1 MKDITN
7 NVKKVMIVYL
17 FIFIALISY
26 ITYFI
31 LFTGPSIEGRPDN
44 QRLWA
49 KRNEVLRGTIY
60 DKNMTPLS
68 QSTRG
73 NDGNQIRSYNGGEY
87 TAHALGFADVRYG
100 ITGLENKYDAYLMK
114 DKNLS
119 IIDSILKGDK
129 KKEKVGES
137 LVTTLDIN
145 LQKKAY
151 EALGDNKGSI
161 VVIGVKTGEILAM
174 VSKPSYNPSNLE
186 EQWEELQGSKNR
198 PLLNRAVSGLYPP
211 GSTFKVIT
219 ALSAIENLQGVTEET
234 FNDDGALEFGGGY
247 SLKNDSGEVLGKI
260 NLEEA
265 LAYSSNVVFG
275 ELGIRLGNKK
285 LKDTAESLYFNNDTP
300 ADGIVIDNS
309 IFPKYSDNE
318 EGNIA
323 QSAIGQSGVLAS
335 PIQMALVAGTIANG
349 GEMMEPHIVSRIID
363 KDSKIVEEIIPKSLG
378 QKVSPNAANL
388 VGSYMKS
395 VVTGGTGVNVSAKN
409 VQVAGKTGTADN
421 ETSSPHSWFIGFAPY
436 ENPEIAIAVIAEGAG
451 YGAQVAVPAASKV
464 INEYFSK

>member
-17 FIFIALISY
+17 IIFISLISY

-31 LFTGPSIEGRPDN
+31 LFTGPKIEDRSDN

-49 KRNEVLRGTIY
+49 QRNEVLRGTIY

-68 QSTRG
+68 QSTR
-73 NDGNQIRSYNGGEY
+73 NSEGNQVRTYNGGAY
-87 TAHALGFADVRYG
+87 TAHALGFEDARYG
-100 ITGLENKYDAYLMK
+100 ITGLENKYDSYLMK
-114 DKNLS
+114 DNHSK
-119 IIDSILKGDK
+119 IIDSILSGEKR
-129 KKEKVGES
+129 KEKIGES
-137 LVTTLDIN
+137 VVTTLDIN

-151 EALGDNKGSI
+151 EALGNNKGSI
-161 VVIGVKTGEILAM
+161 VVLDVKTGGILAM
-174 VSKPSYNPSNLE
+174 VSKPSYDPNDLE
-186 EQWEELQGSKNR
+186 AQWEGLQSSENR
-198 PLLNRAVSGLYPP
+198 PLLNRSVSGLYPP

-219 ALSAIENLQGVTEET
+219 SLSAIENLQGITEEI
-234 FNDDGALEFGGGY
+234 FNDDGALEIGGGY

-275 ELGIRLGNKK
+275 DIGIRLGNKK
-285 LKDTAESLYFNNDTP
+285 LRDTAEALYFNNDTP

-323 QSAIGQSGVLAS
+323 QSAIGQAGVLAS
-335 PIQMALVAGTIANG
+335 PIQMALVAATIAHG
-349 GEMMEPHIVSRIID
+349 GEMMEPHMVSRIID
-363 KDSKIVEEIIPKSLG
+363 KDSKLVEEIKPKSLG
-378 QKVSPNAANL
+378 QKVPTNAANL
-388 VGSYMKS
+388 VRSYMRS
-395 VVTGGTGVNVSAKN
+395 VVTGGTGVNVSSKN

-421 ETSSPHSWFIGFAPY
+421 ETGSPHSWFIGFAPY
-436 ENPEIAIAVIAEGAG
+436 DNPEIAIAVVAEGAG

-464 INEYFSK
+464 INQYFSK